1 MVWALLLL
9 IGVVAAVHWWEY
21 RSDVQEYSFAQPN
34 GLELGGVLREKSPV
48 VLEVGPL
55 PWRPAVA
62 ESASWTTADG
72 VSVGEWLKGPR
83 SDGGD
88 SSLAEAMELPTG
100 LSEVDAG
107 RAWWWLPG
115 VRGTEVGILGK
126 EQVRGLEWVDAERRW
141 IGCSHG
147 AGLTVWLVHAR
158 YRRYLG
164 EAVGRDPWGLT
175 AAECPWIGRVQ
186 FVEVRVRPGWAL
198 GVPAHWG
205 FAARPSSAGAE
216 ESGGEE
222 AWWWTGDQHSVVSL
236 AVGVARA

>member
-9 IGVVAAVHWWEY
+9 IGVIAAVHWWEY

-34 GLELGGVLREKSPV
+34 GLELGGILREKTPV

-62 ESASWTTADG
+62 DGAAWTTADG
-72 VSVGEWLKGPR
+72 VGVDEWLKSPR
-83 SDGGD
+83 DSGGE
-88 SSLAEAMELPTG
+88 SLAEAMELPTG
-100 LSEVDAG
+100 LSELDAG

-115 VRGTEVGILGK
+115 VREATVGVMGK
-126 EQVRGLEWVDAERRW
+126 DGVRGLEWVDAERRW

-147 AGLTVWLVHAR
+147 SGLTVWLVHSR
-158 YRRYLG
+158 FRRYLG
-164 EAVGRDPWGLT
+164 EAGGRDPWALT
-175 AAECPWIGRVQ
+175 VGDCPWIGRVQ

-205 FAARPSSAGAE
+205 FAVRPAE
-216 ESGGEE
+216 GEE
-222 AWWWTGDQHSVVSL
+222 EEGDAWWWTGDQHSVASL
-236 AVGVARA
+236 AVAYARA